1 MKISLYCSLILAFV
15 FLSKN
20 SLAQESF
27 QFSALDVTEQNTK
40 QEMPM
45 FLAGISINRDVL
57 TRVKIKQALPSY
69 HHSKKRSLY
78 TTGQRTL
85 LKTLFITSLIHTL
98 STQPIDKQR
107 HFLVGSLVGG
117 GVSYWAK
124 HYYFKGDEYA
134 NNKAFWTG
142 AAAAALI
149 GLLKESADYAGA
161 GAVDRNDAIYT
172 AVPGVMMSLLV
183 LDIEIGE

>member
-1 MKISLYCSLILAFV
+1 MKTYFYCYLSFF
-15 FLSKN
+15 FLSKS
-20 SLAQESF
+20 SLAQENF
-27 QFSALDVTEQNTK
+27 QFSALDLTEHNSQH
-40 QEMPM
+40 EAPM
-45 FLAGISINRDVL
+45 FLAGININKGVL
-57 TRVKIKQALPSY
+57 TRVKIKQDVPSS
-69 HHSKKRSLY
+69 HDLKKHSLY

-85 LKTLFITSLIHTL
+85 LNTLFITSLVHTL

-124 HYYFKGDEYA
+124 HYYFKGDKYA
-134 NNKAFWTG
+134 NNKAFWAG
-142 AAAAALI
+142 VAASALV

-172 AVPGVMMSLLV
+172 AVPGVIMSLLA
-183 LDIEIGE
+183 LDIEID

>member
-1 MKISLYCSLILAFV
+1 MKTYLYCYLILAFV

-20 SLAQESF
+20 SLAQEKF
-27 QFSALDVTEQNTK
+27 QFSALDLTK
-40 QEMPM
+40 QNLEQEAPV

-57 TRVKIKQALPSY
+57 TRVKIKQGLPSPPS
-69 HHSKKRSLY
+69 SKKRSLY

-85 LKTLFITSLIHTL
+85 LNTLFITSLIHTL

-134 NNKAFWTG
+134 NNKAFWAG
-142 AAAAALI
+142 AAAAVLV

-172 AVPGVMMSLLV
+172 AVPGVIMSLLV
-183 LDIEIGE
+183 LDIEID